1 MSGGISAEE
10 GEGDGQPAP
19 RGRHAAKRKP
29 LLQRLHMPVG
39 KAVALAAMP
48 SAVLLGTGFTSPL
61 AKADQQPDNPFRG
74 DSCVEM
80 PDPAQAEEEREQT
93 EREQQQQQDQ
103 QQQQQEQPERESEA
117 EESAESAEPDRAQE
131 SESEGSG
138 QTPAPEETPRP
149 EAQESEQES
158 GQSEPEP
165 EPEASAEDEAT
176 ADGTDGSGG
185 LLDGVTEGLEDIG
198 EGLGDLLTP
207 GDGGE
212 TTEPE
217 QPGETEEPAQPA
229 QPSPEDEAQDEQ
241 GAGGTQGGEQ
251 DNAAQESGD
260 QQEQPEQPEQEE
272 QEQQEQPD
280 PEASASPQL
289 PPVGEDGAQPFPC
302 PEEKQVPGVDE
313 ETDLVLPNEPWYLEA
328 SSLTLYGLDYHGV
341 VNVTTANGTTKQVL
355 KFTAEEIDIGDLH
368 QIVDGQGGVRR
379 HVATQPGSVSTFRNG
394 TVTLYTERLQGNLFG
409 LIPITFD
416 PEHEPPLDLPI
427 ANFTDVFV
435 IQAGQ
440 FGGELT
446 MTGMDSYISNDGPTP
461 TDR

>member
-1 MSGGISAEE
+1 MSEDISAGE
-10 GEGDGQPAP
+10 GEGEGKPSR
-19 RGRHAAKRKP
+19 RGRHAAKRKA

-80 PDPAQAEEEREQT
+80 PDPAQPEEEQRE
-93 EREQQQQQDQ
+93 EP
-103 QQQQQEQPERESEA
+103 QQQQEQQQQERPEQEATAEPQA
-117 EESAESAEPDRAQE
+117 EETAEPDQD
-131 SESEGSG
+131 
-138 QTPAPEETPRP
+138 QTPAAEETAPP
-149 EAQESEQES
+149 EAQDTEQEPEP
-158 GQSEPEP
+158 EPEP
-165 EPEASAEDEAT
+165 EPEASAEET
-176 ADGTDGSGG
+176 QEPSADGTGETDGTGDSGG
-185 LLDGVTEGLEDIG
+185 LLGGIGEGLEDIG

-217 QPGETEEPAQPA
+217 QPEEETPEEETPAPEEPEESPEETEEPAQPA
-229 QPSPEDEAQDEQ
+229 EPSPEETPDDED
-241 GAGGTQGGEQ
+241 GRNEQ
-251 DNAAQESGD
+251 DDSAQGEGSDPAREEEPG
-260 QQEQPEQPEQEE
+260 QEP
-272 QEQQEQPD
+272 
-280 PEASASPQL
+280 SASPQQ
-289 PPVGEDGAQPFPC
+289 PPAGEDGTQPFPC
-302 PEEKQVPGVDE
+302 PEEKRVAGVDE
-313 ETDLVLPNEPWYLEA
+313 ETALVLPNNPWYLEA
-328 SSLTLYGLDYHGV
+328 TSLTLYGLDYHGV

-355 KFTAEEIDIGDLH
+355 KFTADEIDIGDLH
-368 QIVDGQGGVRR
+368 QIVDGPGGVRR
-379 HVATQPGSVSTFRNG
+379 HVATQPGSTSTFRNG

-416 PEHEPPLDLPI
+416 PEHQPPLDLPI

-446 MTGMDSYISNDGPTP
+446 MTGMDSYISHDGPTP
-461 TDR
+461 TER